1 MLPESAL
8 PRPGRGPGGPPVRG
22 WGQPSGLGVPSRL
35 SSGYAMDAADA
46 LKSVLHQWINQ
57 RHQALLEKVMVTW
70 QDSMAALEPDD
81 ALLAEIQKAAPAPEL
96 QDDLFAPSSSDLG
109 AELGKAIDAMEA
121 APSQAEVLKAL
132 LEGLHP
138 FAERSALFVV
148 KQGIANLYAARGF
161 ETEGPKLGAP
171 IMPTAKSEALL
182 AGRLNSLRETAETY
196 GALLVP
202 LSRFEASDALVLPL
216 RLRRR
221 AVAMLM
227 VDSGLRQVLEHPAEV
242 RALAHV
248 AESCLSYLAGLKEE
262 DRGGAAEATP
272 HQPTQQIVQ
281 PIQDS
286 APPLDPKVRAT
297 AERLARVLVGDIEL
311 YFPQKVT
318 QGQQTGNLYAVLK
331 EELDRSRATFI
342 DRFGEDTE
350 AHHRIFSTTIIQQL
364 CGGEVARLGPAPW
377 APKPG

>member
-1 MLPESAL
+1 
-8 PRPGRGPGGPPVRG
+8 
-22 WGQPSGLGVPSRL
+22 
-35 SSGYAMDAADA
+35 MDASDA

-57 RHQALLEKVMVTW
+57 RHQALLERVMVTW
-70 QDSMAALEPDD
+70 QDSMAGLEPDD
-81 ALLAEIQKAAPAPEL
+81 ALLAELRKAAPAADPP
-96 QDDLFAPSSSDLG
+96 DDLFATAPADLG

-138 FAERSALFVV
+138 FAERSALYVV

-171 IMPTAKSEALL
+171 IMPTPKAEALL
-182 AGRLNSLRETAETY
+182 AGRLHSVRETGETY
-196 GALLVP
+196 GSLMVP

-221 AVAMLM
+221 AVALLM
-227 VDSGLRQVLEHPAEV
+227 VDSGLRQALEHPAEV

-248 AESCLSYLAGLKEE
+248 AESCLSYLAGLREE
-262 DRGGAAEATP
+262 DRGPAEAGP
-272 HQPTQQIVQ
+272 HHPTQQIVQ

-318 QGQQTGNLYAVLK
+318 QGQQSGNLYGVLK

-350 AHHRIFSTTIIQQL
+350 AHHRIFSTTIVQQL
-364 CGGEVARLGPAPW
+364 CGGDVARLGPAPW
-377 APKPG
+377 APKPA